1 MREMPGESS
10 EAPERP
16 PTPLSRRERER
27 ILRAPSDGVVGDPP
41 SRRPI
46 LFVVA
51 GVVLLVVGGM
61 FGLAAL
67 SGDGDM
73 ATTDTETDEVADA
86 ATGDGS
92 TTGDA
97 AGDGQDDAT
106 GTDGGDGDDGAGEN
120 DQTPTTTAAAP
131 TTASAPSRPSTT
143 MPSTAPPGP
152 IGTPLQAILQGGVV
166 TIDGQVPSPEDAEAV
181 IGVLETVA
189 GGGNVDSTLTVDP
202 AAPAPSGVSLTVGD
216 GISFA
221 IGSATIESAFLP
233 ILDRMAALMLDD
245 PNISIVVEGHTDGT
259 GDPVRNLALS
269 QQRAEVVVEYIA
281 DQGINRFRL
290 EPRGRGSTEPV
301 ADDATAEGQAL
312 NRRIEFVVVGLSLGS
327 ATP

>member
-1 MREMPGESS
+1 MREMPGDSS
-10 EAPERP
+10 QAPQRP

-27 ILRAPSDGVVGDPP
+27 LLRAPSDGANGEPP

-51 GVVLLVVGGM
+51 GVVLLVVAGM

-67 SGDGDM
+67 SGDGDL
-73 ATTDTETDEVADA
+73 A
-86 ATGDGS
+86 ATD
-92 TTGDA
+92 TGDA
-97 AGDGQDDAT
+97 VDADDEGSASGDASGASDADDEGDGT
-106 GTDGGDGDDGAGEN
+106 GTDVTDDEPAEE
-120 DQTPTTTAAAP
+120 QTATTAAASP
-131 TTASAPSRPSTT
+131 TTAPPPSRPSTT
-143 MPSTAPPGP
+143 VPSTAPPGP
-152 IGTPLQAILQGGVV
+152 IGTPLQAVLQDGVV
-166 TIDGQVPSPEDAEAV
+166 SVDGQVPSTGDAETV
-181 IGVLETVA
+181 ISVLEMVA
-189 GGGNVDSTLTVDP
+189 GGGNVESALVVDP
-202 AAPAPSGVSLTVGD
+202 QSVAPSGISLAVGD
-216 GISFA
+216 GVSFA
-221 IGSATIESAFLP
+221 IGSTTIESAFLP

-269 QQRAEVVVEYIA
+269 QERAEVVVDYIA

-301 ADDATAEGQAL
+301 GDDSTAEGQAQ

-327 ATP
+327 ANS